1 MPKLTSRPSPLS
13 AAIYNTVRSIPPGR
27 VANYGWV
34 ALAAGLPGQARL
46 VGYVLHR
53 LPDDSDVPWHR
64 VVNVRGGI
72 SLDQR
77 FGPGRTQRALLE
89 AEGVSF
95 DSRGRIDLT
104 SFGALVVPQRPGMG
118 NGSGNS

>member
-1 MPKLTSRPSPLS
+1 MSGSLYACIYEVVRRIPAGRI
-13 AAIYNTVRSIPPGR
+13 AAYGR
-27 VANYGWV
+27 V

-46 VGYVLHR
+46 VGYALHR
-53 LPDDSDVPWHR
+53 LPDDTDVPWHR
-64 VVNVRGGI
+64 VVNVRGEI

-104 SFGALVVPQRPGMG
+104 RFGTLLALERPGMG
-118 NGSGNS
+118 KGGRNS

>member
-1 MPKLTSRPSPLS
+1 M
-13 AAIYNTVRSIPPGR
+13 RSIPSGR
-27 VANYGWV
+27 VANYGRV

-46 VGYVLHR
+46 VGYALHR
-53 LPDDSDVPWHR
+53 LPADSDVPWHR

-72 SLDQR
+72 SLDQH

-95 DSRGRIDLT
+95 DARGCIDLT
-104 SFGALVVPQRPGMG
+104 HYGALLVPQRPGME
-118 NGSGNS
+118 NGGGNS

>member
-1 MPKLTSRPSPLS
+1 MY
-13 AAIYNTVRSIPPGR
+13 AAVYNAVRSIPPGR
-27 VANYGWV
+27 VASYGQV

-46 VGYVLHR
+46 VGYALHR
-53 LPDDSDVPWHR
+53 LPDDTDVPWHR
-64 VVNVRGGI
+64 VVNIRGEI

-104 SFGALVVPQRPGMG
+104 RFGALLVPQRPGMG
-118 NGSGNS
+118 KGDHND